1 MKKTKLCHKQPV
13 DKLSLIETV
22 RAIAQEQLQQQI
34 EEALMIRFLRLN
46 DHNFSVAIT
55 KPLS

>member
-1 MKKTKLCHKQPV
+1 VKKTKLCHKQPA
-13 DKLSLIETV
+13 DKLSPIETV